1 MPFLRPLLPWL
12 VSVLVAAGI
21 IGMQLI
27 GGGGR
32 PMFPLLFCY
41 VPIVLAGILS
51 LPLVLSHGGSL
62 PRPAPLVAFLIM
74 AAYLVGRSLWG
85 GSPAVRD
92 FELMRL
98 GGTLLVYLIFASAVI
113 RSRHRLFF
121 VWVLLGSAC
130 FQALAEMWQI
140 FGDPSWMPVSGMFPE
155 LHCYNPVTVGTFA
168 NKNHIAWLLG
178 DASLLAL
185 ALGCWGRLSW
195 GVRLVAFAVAA
206 LCGSGVALALSRG
219 GVLALSVGLLLFG
232 LLSLMLLFAT
242 RDRRALRGG
251 MIVAVLLVLAGAIVI
266 FLIRSSHQVH
276 ARMLRLWMDAFR
288 EDLWRA
294 AVHDLGISP
303 FLGEGAGSFRYAA
316 RLMMPFESLLAHN
329 DFAQLFSEFGLIG
342 LLLVATFLA
351 VHVGGG
357 FRVFF
362 HAFVN
367 GGGRDDRI
375 LLPSNT
381 AALLTGSLAV
391 ALAQIIHSFFDFN
404 MHIGANALI
413 AGAVFGILCNTGLGR
428 AVGDRDIPK
437 ISWIAAG
444 GMLLLCAVIVVPV
457 VRDWRAERCFFPAEQ
472 VQVLLPV
479 MPSREDMDKACDA
492 AAEALRAAPLGS
504 SGVRYAS
511 GLGDL
516 LWYRAMSAAK
526 PESVGE
532 DLSSA
537 SAAFSRCAIEEN
549 GDWFVRMRLGSAA
562 GRLGDEVKAREAFL
576 QAMQRMPLFALP
588 CQEYAQTL
596 AFMGLP
602 TEAIHY
608 YRISSRLEGGED
620 QRALVKRLQ
629 EGLGSLGSP

>member
-12 VSVLVAAGI
+12 VSVLVAVGI

-32 PMFPLLFCY
+32 PMFPLLVCY

-62 PRPAPLVAFLIM
+62 PRPAPLVAFVIM

-98 GGTLLVYLIFASAVI
+98 GGILLVYLIFASAVV
-113 RSRHRLFF
+113 RSSHRLFF
-121 VWVLLGSAC
+121 VWILLGSAC
-130 FQALAEMWQI
+130 FQTLAEMWQI

-155 LHCYNPVTVGTFA
+155 LRCYNPVTIGTFA

-185 ALGCWGRLSW
+185 ALGCWGRLSL

-219 GVLALSVGLLLFG
+219 GVLSLCVGLLLFG
-232 LLSLMLLFAT
+232 FLSIMLLLAT
-242 RDRRALRGG
+242 RERRALRGG
-251 MIVAVLLVLAGAIVI
+251 IIVAVLLVLAGAMVV
-266 FLIRSSHQVH
+266 FLLSSSHQVH
-276 ARMLRLWMDAFR
+276 ARMQRLWMDTFR

-294 AVHDLGISP
+294 AVHDLGVSP

-342 LLLVATFLA
+342 LLLVSTFLSI
-351 VHVGGG
+351 HMGGG

-362 HAFVN
+362 HAFVDSR
-367 GGGRDDRI
+367 GGCRR
-375 LLPSNT
+375 LPSNT
-381 AALLTGSLAV
+381 TALLTGSLAV

-404 MHIGANALI
+404 MHAGANALL
-413 AGAVFGILCNTGLGR
+413 AGVVFGILCNPGLGR
-428 AVGDRDIPK
+428 SVGDREIAK
-437 ISWIAAG
+437 ISWIEA
-444 GMLLLCAVIVVPV
+444 GMLLLLCFVVGLPIL
-457 VRDWRAERCFFPAEQ
+457 RDWRAERCFFPAEQ
-472 VQVLLPV
+472 VQVLLPL
-479 MPSREDMDKACDA
+479 MPGKVAMDKACDA
-492 AAEALRAAPLGS
+492 AAKALRATPSGAA
-504 SGVRYAS
+504 GVRYSS

-516 LWYRAMSAAK
+516 LWYRAMSAAQPDSLGK
-526 PESVGE
+526 
-532 DLSSA
+532 DLSLA
-537 SAAFSRCAIEEN
+537 MAAFSRCAIEDK

-562 GRLGDEVKAREAFL
+562 GRMGDEVKAREAFL

-602 TEAIHY
+602 SEASHY
-608 YRISSRLEGGED
+608 YRISSRLEGGGD
-620 QRALVKRLQ
+620 HRHLLKRMQ
-629 EGLGSLGSP
+629 EGTAPRGSR